1 MKRVFAL
8 FLLLAVLGGTLALVT
23 GCKSSSGSRDF
34 IPGKGW
40 VPND

>member
-1 MKRVFAL
+1 MSKAVIL
-8 FLLLAVLGGTLALVT
+8 LIVILLALAVT
-23 GCKSSSGSRDF
+23 GCKTSSGSREY

>member
-1 MKRVFAL
+1 MSKL
-8 FLLLAVLGGTLALVT
+8 CLLLVLAVVLVAAS
-23 GCKSSSGSRDF
+23 GCHTSSGSRDF

>member
-1 MKRVFAL
+1 MKTTC
-8 FLLLAVLGGTLALVT
+8 LLLVLLATLLAVT

-34 IPGKGW
+34 VPGKGW